1 MPRYLTKS
9 KFLSA
14 VECPTK
20 LFYLG
25 KKEYKNTKNEDS
37 FLASLAEGGYQI
49 GALAKFLYPEG
60 VEVFEREHETAVQ
73 ITSELL
79 ESDNIVIFEAAI
91 KYEDFFIRVD
101 ILEKI
106 NGQLNIY
113 EAKAKSYNSLNP
125 QIVGKLGG
133 ILKSMLP

>member
-91 KYEDFFIRVD
+91 KY
-101 ILEKI
+101 
-106 NGQLNIY
+106 
-113 EAKAKSYNSLNP
+113 
-125 QIVGKLGG
+125 
-133 ILKSMLP
+133 